1 MKEWGFIHKNPLT
14 APGGALPLEI
24 IDSMRYQPLHSS
36 LFTANRKRFAAQ
48 LPPGSLAVLV
58 ASDQVPS
65 NGDAY
70 YPYKPD
76 SNLYWLTGIDQEQ
89 TALILFPDCPNPAMR
104 EVLFVRETS
113 PQLAVWEGPRH
124 SLEAA
129 SSLSGIQ
136 QVLWHKDFEATL
148 WTQMKYATNC
158 FLTLNEN
165 DRASKSPVLTAS
177 QRFSAQIQADFPLHR
192 FHRAS
197 PILDRL
203 RSVKQEQELT
213 AIQKAIE
220 ITHQAFLMAIK
231 ALKPGLKE
239 YQVEA
244 ALAGSIW
251 SQGAEGFSFEPIMA
265 SGAHAC
271 ILHYTQNDGEC
282 KDGELMLMDF
292 GANYAH
298 YAADLTRCVP
308 VNGRFTARQ
317 KEVYDAVL
325 HVQRQSMALLTVGR
339 SLDQYNQESA
349 LLMQDA
355 LLSLG
360 LITKKDIQEQNPA
373 HPAYKKYFPHG
384 TGHFLGIDVHDVG
397 ARFEPLQAGMLI
409 TCEPGIYIPEEGL
422 GIRIENDILVT
433 ESGPIDLMSALPIH
447 TEEIEEAYHA

>member
-1 MKEWGFIHKNPLT
+1 
-14 APGGALPLEI
+14 
-24 IDSMRYQPLHSS
+24 MRYQPLKSS
-36 LFTANRKRFAAQ
+36 LFAANRQRFTTQ

-58 ASDQVPS
+58 SSDQIPS

-89 TALILFPDCPNPAMR
+89 TALILFPDSPNPAMR

-113 PQLAVWEGPRH
+113 SQLAVWEGPRH
-124 SLEAA
+124 SQAEASA
-129 SSLSGIQ
+129 LSGIA
-136 QVLWHKDFEATL
+136 QVMWHKDFESTL
-148 WTQMKYATNC
+148 WTQMKYATDC
-158 FLTLNEN
+158 WLALNEN
-165 DRASKSPVLTAS
+165 DRATRSSVLSAA
-177 QRFSAQIQADFPLHR
+177 QRLSAQILAEFPLHR

-203 RSVKQEQELT
+203 RSIKQEQEMS
-213 AIQKAIE
+213 AIRKAID
-220 ITHQAFLMAIK
+220 ITHKAFLEAVRD
-231 ALKPGLKE
+231 LKPGLKE

-244 ALAGSIW
+244 TLAGIMLH
-251 SQGAEGFSFEPIMA
+251 QGAEGFSFEPIMA

-271 ILHYTQNDGEC
+271 ILHYTRNDGDC
-282 KDGELMLMDF
+282 LDGELLLMDF

-325 HVQRQSMALLTVGR
+325 QVQRQSMALLTVGR
-339 SLDQYNQESA
+339 SLDEYNKESA
-349 LLMQDA
+349 LIMQDA

-360 LITKKDIQEQNPA
+360 LISESEVRQQNPSN
-373 HPAYKKYFPHG
+373 PAYKKYFPHG

-422 GIRIENDILVT
+422 GVRIENDVLVT
-433 ESGPIDLMSALPIH
+433 EAGPVDLMSDLPIL
-447 TEEIEEAYHA
+447 TDQIEDAYNG

>member
-1 MKEWGFIHKNPLT
+1 
-14 APGGALPLEI
+14 
-24 IDSMRYQPLHSS
+24 MRYQPLKSS
-36 LFTANRKRFAAQ
+36 LFVANRQRFTAQ

-58 ASDQVPS
+58 SSDQIPS
-65 NGDAY
+65 NGDAF

-89 TALILFPDCPNPAMR
+89 TALILFPDSPNPAMR

-124 SLEAA
+124 SQSEASA
-129 SSLSGIQ
+129 LSGIP
-136 QVLWHKDFEATL
+136 QVMWHKDFESTL
-148 WTQMKYATNC
+148 WTQMKYATDC
-158 FLTLNEN
+158 WLALNEN
-165 DRASKSPVLTAS
+165 DRATKSPVLSAT
-177 QRFSAQIQADFPLHR
+177 QRFSAQLLAEFPLHR

-203 RSVKQEQELT
+203 RSIKQDQELD
-213 AIQKAIE
+213 AIRKAID
-220 ITHQAFLMAIK
+220 ITHQAFLQAAK
-231 ALKPGLKE
+231 ALKPGLRE

-244 ALAGSIW
+244 ILAGNML

-265 SGAHAC
+265 SGSHAC
-271 ILHYTQNDGEC
+271 ILHYTRNDGICE
-282 KDGELMLMDF
+282 DGDLMLMDF

-325 HVQRQSMALLTVGR
+325 RVQRQSMALLTVGR
-339 SLDQYNQESA
+339 SLDDYNKESA
-349 LLMQDA
+349 LIMQDA

-360 LITKKDIQEQNPA
+360 LITESEVRQQSPSS
-373 HPAYKKYFPHG
+373 PAYKKYFPHG

-397 ARFEPLQAGMLI
+397 ARFEALQAGMLI

-422 GIRIENDILVT
+422 GIRIENDVLVT
-433 ESGPIDLMSALPIH
+433 ASGPEDLMSELPIL
-447 TEEIEEAYHA
+447 TEQIEDACNG

>member
-1 MKEWGFIHKNPLT
+1 LT
-14 APGGALPLEI
+14 APELALPLKNN
-24 IDSMRYQPLHSS
+24 DSMRYQPLNSS
-36 LFTANRKRFAAQ
+36 LFVSNRQRFAAQ
-48 LPPGSLAVLV
+48 MPSGSLAVLV
-58 ASDQVPS
+58 SSDQIPS

-89 TALILFPDCPNPAMR
+89 TALMLFPDSPNPAMR

-124 SLEAA
+124 SQAEA
-129 SSLSGIQ
+129 STLSGIH
-136 QVLWHKDFEATL
+136 QVMWHKEFETTL
-148 WTQMKYATNC
+148 WTQMKYATDC
-158 FLTLNEN
+158 WLALNEN
-165 DRASKSPVLTAS
+165 DRASKSPVLAAT
-177 QRFSAQIQADFPLHR
+177 QRFSAQLLADFPLHR

-203 RSVKQEQELT
+203 RSVKQEQELV
-213 AIQKAIE
+213 AIRKAIE
-220 ITHQAFLMAIK
+220 ITHQAFLEAVQ

-244 ALAGSIW
+244 TLAGSML
-251 SQGAEGFSFEPIMA
+251 SQGAEGFSFEPIIA

-271 ILHYTQNDGEC
+271 ILHYTRNDSVC
-282 KDGELMLMDF
+282 QDGDLLLMDF

-308 VNGRFTARQ
+308 VSGRFTARQ

-325 HVQRQSMALLTVGR
+325 HVQRQSMALLTVGC
-339 SLDQYNQESA
+339 SLDQYNKDSA
-349 LLMQDA
+349 LHMQDA
-355 LLSLG
+355 LLGLG
-360 LITKKDIQEQNPA
+360 LITEAEIRQQNPTN
-373 HPAYKKYFPHG
+373 PAYKKYFPHG

-422 GIRIENDILVT
+422 GIRIENDVLVT
-433 ESGPIDLMSALPIH
+433 EAGPVDLMSSLPIL
-447 TEEIEEAYHA
+447 TEEIEEAYHR